1 MQKELSVEEKLA
13 KLYELQLI
21 DSQIDEIQVLKGELP
36 MEVEDLR
43 DEITGLETRVSKLRS
58 QIEGVEA
65 EVARYST
72 AVKDD
77 EASIQ
82 KYKKQLDT
90 IKNDREFT
98 ALNKQ
103 IVDFGLDIELAKKRS
118 SEAQRS
124 LVGKQETLVAADQ
137 RLTQKRKDLATKEE
151 ELNRILARTSAEEN
165 RLEKESLGK
174 QKHVEERLLKSYKKI
189 RAAYRNGLAVVTI
202 QRESCGGCFNRI
214 PPQLQIEIALH
225 KKIIACEHCGR
236 VIVEESITKLAVG
249 AV

>member
-43 DEITGLETRVSKLRS
+43 DEITGLETRVSKLKS
-58 QIEGVEA
+58 QIEGVES
-65 EVARYST
+65 EISRYNT
-72 AVKDD
+72 TVKED
-77 EASIQ
+77 EANVQ

-90 IKNDREFT
+90 IKNDREYT
-98 ALNKQ
+98 ALSKQ
-103 IVDFGLDIELAKKRS
+103 IVDAGLDIELAKKRG

-137 RLTQKRKDLATKEE
+137 RLAQRRKDLATKEE
-151 ELNRILARTSAEEN
+151 ELNRILERTSAEEN
-165 RLEKESLGK
+165 RLQKESLGK
-174 QKHVEERLLKSYKKI
+174 QKFIEDRLLKSYKKI

-236 VIVEESITKLAVG
+236 VIVEESITREAVG
-249 AV
+249 AE